1 MNKVFINETFTEA
14 INNYLA
20 HKEDQK
26 GIVYNSFLVV
36 CIRILIVIYNET
48 DIINPFTSNNE
59 EILKNNL
66 IKFGYSLAKVEE
78 FFQLLDNFKKVENQN
93 TNLSIKKDNP
103 YFIEIQKR
111 LVDML
116 MTKKINFHTTDE
128 EIKEFYNL
136 LYTPDNK
143 EPLMISYN
151 YLTAKDHIND
161 VKKYFLEQLKL
172 SEPVEEEA
180 TKNYLNNRSYEI
192 MGYKMEDIKKLS
204 SEQLEKMN
212 HQVYDYF
219 KIRENAI
226 NKEYLLEKAIEEHDN
241 PKTPLTTGNGYVDI
255 LLVMGAICTLVMVG
269 VIVKFLVF

>member
-1 MNKVFINETFTEA
+1 MNKVFINDSFTEA
-14 INNYLA
+14 INNYFA

-36 CIRILIVIYNET
+36 CIRMLVIIYNET
-48 DIINPFTSNNE
+48 DILNPYTSNNA

-66 IKFGYSLAKVEE
+66 TKFGYSLARVEE
-78 FFQLLDNFKKVENQN
+78 FFNLLNEYKKIDEKNK
-93 TNLSIKKDNP
+93 NLSIKIENP

-111 LVDML
+111 LVDMII
-116 MTKKINFHTTDE
+116 TKKVNFHISEAELKD
-128 EIKEFYNL
+128 FYNL
-136 LYTPDNK
+136 LYTPDIK

-151 YLTAKDHIND
+151 YLTAKDRINE

-192 MGYKMEDIKKLS
+192 MGYKMEDIKKLNA
-204 SEQLEKMN
+204 EQLEKMN
-212 HQVYDYF
+212 HQVYDFF

-241 PKTPLTTGNGYVDI
+241 PKTELTTGNGYVDI
-255 LLVMGAICTLVMVG
+255 LLVMGAICTLIMVG
-269 VIVKFLVF
+269 AIIRFLVF